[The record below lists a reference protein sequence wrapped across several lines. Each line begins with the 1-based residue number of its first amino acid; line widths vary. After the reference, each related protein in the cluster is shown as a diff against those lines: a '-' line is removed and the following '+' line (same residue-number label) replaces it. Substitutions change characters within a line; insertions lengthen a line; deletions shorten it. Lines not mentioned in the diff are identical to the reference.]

1 MRQETVADCVMPARK
16 VSDRYLANVRTV
28 QYTPYKQLPEN
39 DDAHTAEITAEEDR
53 QDHSVDVAAEEVVV
67 HQIPVSTINEAFE
80 ASNLKRI
87 KSKDG
92 LGAATT
98 IDDGS
103 T

>member
-1 MRQETVADCVMPARK
+1 MP
-16 VSDRYLANVRTV
+16 DNED
-28 QYTPYKQLPEN
+28 P
-39 DDAHTAEITAEEDR
+39 HTAEITAEEDR
-53 QDHSVDVAAEEVVV
+53 QDHAVEVAAEEVVV
-67 HQIPVSTINEAFE
+67 HEIPVSTINEVIE
-80 ASNLKRI
+80 ASNFKRT